1 MSHRLVSALL
11 IITIILSGL
20 IITDSSEAQD
30 GCPHAPTQL
39 AVGQRAVTND
49 PLNVRSAPGA
59 NNTKIGQITLNKLVE
74 IIGGPVCEGGWRWWQ
89 VIGPNMENNTQV
101 SGWVVEVG
109 QGNVY
114 LLLPEGTPLGAHN
127 RWDGPD
133 TIPPTN
139 DQPLMEVV
147 PGIFRGQEDSIR
159 PVATTG
165 VCQNYPYVGMKFLWN
180 NFGMPMIGVRVWPT
194 AQAALMDIDAGWITV
209 NGQNIEM
216 AGLIDGLGWLYPEV
230 ILHVEA
236 THFYLI
242 HAGPVCDD
250 DQCAWEISLPDGT
263 TGWVVWRDDFCE
275 WRYGSPLWQIGDVL
289 TVDASPFREIP
300 IFYGDPVPETPTGSL
315 PNGTSVRI
323 IGEGINMPEW
333 YAPWVGAFSIIAYG
347 PEDLGYRWWP
357 VQLEDGTQGY
367 VPEGLPFVKP
377 WMRKSSVY
385 AQFIGADL
393 PWSITYIYVP
403 APVAM
408 DAIAVHHEPNEA
420 SRTLGYLKP
429 MQYYSYTL
437 DPQIPRWLQ
446 ITNPFGESGWIDLHQ
461 ASNLIRVGNLHQSD
475 LSDPQIDEIITQST
489 VATLT
494 TLDKIEAEQLDML
507 EEALHREQLQIA
519 VSLSEVAVFVVENV
533 IEGEDIRNTDL
544 ICIPNTVLG
553 LVASNPTS
561 DRVEMIC
568 TIWGVIT
575 KQPLAFATITANPDI
590 YIDSWYLPLQTRF
603 LDRVS
608 GACLFAEL
616 FLDGGGG
623 SYCEGKNE
631 FDFFN

>member
-89 VIGPNMENNTQV
+89 VTGPNMENNTQV

-127 RWDGPD
+127 RWDGLG
-133 TIPPTN
+133 TIPPSN

-147 PGIFRGQEDSIR
+147 PGIFQGQEDSIR
-159 PVATTG
+159 PIATTG

-289 TVDASPFREIP
+289 IVDASPFREIP

-377 WMRKSSVY
+377 WLVQPEIPTR
-385 AQFIGADL
+385 FIGADE
-393 PWSITYIYVP
+393 PFGHIYAYVP
-403 APVAM
+403 AVIHPDSLRVYHPLDTTRVVGSISLAKYFEVL
-408 DAIAVHHEPNEA
+408 DT
-420 SRTLGYLKP
+420 RGKWTLIVTPDGQQGQVP
-429 MQYYSYTL
+429 TW
-437 DPQIPRWLQ
+437 ILQ
-446 ITNPFGESGWIDLHQ
+446 IGTVVADL
-461 ASNLIRVGNLHQSD
+461 NV
-475 LSDPQIDEIITQST
+475 DEIINGPDVAATIYSYDEVPLSNQPARDYLVDQLGRDAGNAINYGYFIHEVMLGTADRLSIVCTPLDVIADYSNIENLERLDVACT
-489 VATLT
+489 VIDIGTGVVTALRGGTPIGLYITGSEIVLENLGPFIRWNDRVWMNDMNQYFSDCPLT
-494 TLDKIEAEQLDML
+494 RLFWG
-507 EEALHREQLQIA
+507 EEAA
-519 VSLSEVAVFVVENV
+519 
-533 IEGEDIRNTDL
+533 
-544 ICIPNTVLG
+544 
-553 LVASNPTS
+553 
-561 DRVEMIC
+561 
-568 TIWGVIT
+568 
-575 KQPLAFATITANPDI
+575 
-590 YIDSWYLPLQTRF
+590 
-603 LDRVS
+603 
-608 GACLFAEL
+608 
-616 FLDGGGG
+616 
-623 SYCEGKNE
+623 SYCGG
-631 FDFFN
+631 FMR